1 MGWQGPWFLLIYWSW
16 EKKQKHPL
24 LALVTR
30 VIGQMN
36 DELIPINGVERAY
49 YAPALFVNFSKIFR
63 RWITIAKDSMVND
76 GIRAREVRLIASDG
90 EQLGVKSRQEAMQ
103 IAEDA
108 SLDLVLVA
116 PKAKPPVA
124 RIMDYGKYRFE
135 QQKKDREA
143 RKKQKVVS
151 IKEVRLS
158 PAIDTNDFN
167 TKLKHAEKFLSKGD
181 KVRVSI
187 RFKGR
192 AITHKDIGR
201 QVLNRMIEATKEFS
215 TVEAYPKMDGRSM
228 FLILAPKTDK

>member
-1 MGWQGPWFLLIYWSW
+1 
-16 EKKQKHPL
+16 
-24 LALVTR
+24 
-30 VIGQMN
+30 
-36 DELIPINGVERAY
+36 
-49 YAPALFVNFSKIFR
+49 
-63 RWITIAKDSMVND
+63 MVND

-151 IKEVRLS
+151 IK
-158 PAIDTNDFN
+158 
-167 TKLKHAEKFLSKGD
+167 
-181 KVRVSI
+181 
-187 RFKGR
+187 
-192 AITHKDIGR
+192 
-201 QVLNRMIEATKEFS
+201 
-215 TVEAYPKMDGRSM
+215 RS
-228 FLILAPKTDK
+228 A